1 MIDRRD
7 KRMKYTEAV
16 EKRSLTIGK
25 WGNLIMAIAG
35 IFTSFL
41 SHSDALLID
50 GLYSGVNFFSAII
63 AAHISI
69 TVSQPAD
76 RRYPF
81 GYNAH
86 EALYVTFRSLVLL
99 GIIAFALFGAV
110 SKIITYI
117 SGGSVPE
124 LVFGPIIVYAVVM
137 VIICLFLAGFHYY
150 SWRKSGKESE
160 ILKTESKAALIDGIL
175 SGGAG
180 GGLFAAGFL
189 HGTGWSFIVPIADA
203 IMVIVLCTIIVSQP
217 LKLLVKSLGE
227 VAGKAADEPTV
238 EMVKHGINE
247 LVKNKPFTVLDV
259 VVTKIG
265 RAHFIVGYYKPELPI
280 DGVTVDQLWQEQ
292 DDHLHTLLKQVK
304 SEIVIANEPPFPT
317 LLS

>member
-1 MIDRRD
+1 MTDRRD
-7 KRMKYTEAV
+7 SMMKNSEVV

-35 IFTSFL
+35 IITSFL

-69 TVSQPAD
+69 AVSRPAD

-81 GYNAH
+81 GYNAY

-124 LVFGPIIVYAVVM
+124 LVFGPILVYAVAM
-137 VIICLFLAGFHYY
+137 VIICLFLAGLHYY

-189 HGTGWSFIVPIADA
+189 HGTSWSFIVPIADA
-203 IMVIVLCTIIVSQP
+203 VMVIVLCTIIVYQP
-217 LKLLVKSLGE
+217 IKLLRESLGE
-227 VAGKAADEPTV
+227 VAGKAADDRTV
-238 EMVKHGINE
+238 EMVKQGLNE
-247 LVKNKPFTVLDV
+247 LVKNKPFILLDV

-265 RAHFIVGYYKPELPI
+265 RAHFIVSYLKPEVPI
-280 DGVTVDQLWQEQ
+280 DGVTADQLWKQQ

-304 SEIVIANEPPFPT
+304 SEVVIANEPPFPA
-317 LLS
+317 